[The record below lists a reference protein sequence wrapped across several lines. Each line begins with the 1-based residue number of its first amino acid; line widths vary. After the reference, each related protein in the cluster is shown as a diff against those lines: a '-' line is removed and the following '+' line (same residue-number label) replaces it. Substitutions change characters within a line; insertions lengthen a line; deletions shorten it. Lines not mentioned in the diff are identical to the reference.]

1 MDSIGRALKRF
12 LAVVDSLECECDDY
26 HGYTCIIHSDR
37 RLAREALAKY
47 KHDADDKGRD
57 IQNAN

>member
-12 LAVVDSLECECDDY
+12 LAVVDSLECECDEY
-26 HGYTCIIHSDR
+26 EGYTCIIHTDR

-47 KHDADDKGRD
+47 KHDEDHRKRVDEGR
-57 IQNAN
+57 

>member
-12 LAVVDSLECECDDY
+12 LAVVDSLECECDDAS
-26 HGYTCIIHSDR
+26 GYSCTIHRDR

-47 KHDADDKGRD
+47 KHDVHIRNKFSEGGD
-57 IQNAN
+57 